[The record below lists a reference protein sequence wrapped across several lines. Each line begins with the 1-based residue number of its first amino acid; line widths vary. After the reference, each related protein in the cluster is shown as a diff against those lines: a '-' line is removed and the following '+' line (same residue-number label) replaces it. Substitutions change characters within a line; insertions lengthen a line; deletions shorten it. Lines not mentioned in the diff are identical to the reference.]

1 MNFTDKEF
9 MKLLLFR
16 GKITLWNLLIKLS
29 QKDLSNVVK
38 SVFYVEVCYGEMS

>member
-1 MNFTDKEF
+1 MVNMNFTDKEF

-16 GKITLWNLLIKLS
+16 CKIALWNLLIKLS

-38 SVFYVEVCYGEMS
+38 LRF